1 MSRKFELIKDYN
13 NAKLPQRSTEFSAG
27 YDFFAIEEVF
37 VPSLFTT
44 DANNK
49 AKEKIDQIEELWNN
63 DIVRYAQYMDLLKE
77 ALDDID
83 DYSSNYAPVMVKTGV
98 KAKFPEDEA
107 LFLFNRSSNP
117 KRGLYLANGT
127 GIVDSDYYNND
138 NNEGHIMFA
147 FINLGQDDYVINPGD
162 RIGQGVFMNFKLV
175 DGDTAKGKRDG
186 GFGST
191 GGN

>member
-1 MSRKFELIKDYN
+1 MSRKFELIKYYN
-13 NAKLPQRSTEFSAG
+13 DAKLPQRSTEFSAG

-63 DIVRYAQYMDLLKE
+63 DLIRYAQYIDLLKE

-83 DYSSNYAPVMVKTGV
+83 DYSSNYAPVMVKTGI

-107 LFLFNRSSNP
+107 LLLFNRSSNP
-117 KRGLYLANGT
+117 KRGLYLST
-127 GIVDSDYYNND
+127 GVSVVDSDYYNNSD
-138 NNEGHIMFA
+138 NEGHIFIP
-147 FINLGQDDYVINPGD
+147 FINLSQDDYIIYPGD
-162 RIGQGVFMNFKLV
+162 KIAQGVFMNFNLV
-175 DGDTAKGKRDG
+175 DDDKPSNQERTG
-186 GFGST
+186 GFGSS
-191 GGN
+191 GK

>member
-1 MSRKFELIKDYN
+1 MSRKFEPIKDYSN
-13 NAKLPQRSTEFSAG
+13 VKLPQRSTEFSAG

-44 DANNK
+44 DANNR
-49 AKEKIDQIEELWNN
+49 AKDKIDQIEGLWNN
-63 DIVRYAQYMDLLKE
+63 DIVGYAQYMDLLKE

-83 DYSSNYAPVMVKTGV
+83 DYSSNYAPVMVKTGI

-107 LFLFNRSSNP
+107 LLLFNRSSNP

-127 GIVDSDYYNND
+127 GLVDSDYYNND

-191 GGN
+191 GEN